1 MGKNDASFAGGNGGI
16 ERRILQYVD
25 QWFHH
30 VPNFWLMTSSYLSL
44 VLQISSEKV
53 FRPKKNH
60 VKDSLSLGVWSCR
73 VFIFLSPKPFTVAW
87 PPQVSATGMMRIYI
101 DGQLA
106 VSRQGHPPERLPR
119 KRLYVGQSSASQ
131 AGHS

>member
-1 MGKNDASFAGGNGGI
+1 MEVKWRI
-16 ERRILQYVD
+16 ERSRILYINYGR
-25 QWFHH
+25 FHH
-30 VPNFWLMTSSYLSL
+30 VHVLCSIGWLLLYYLGKSKT
-44 VLQISSEKV
+44 IFCSMA
-53 FRPKKNH
+53 PPG
-60 VKDSLSLGVWSCR
+60 DS
-73 VFIFLSPKPFTVAW
+73 IAIK
-87 PPQVSATGMMRIYI
+87 VSASGMMRIYI